1 MGTFTHEQAWSY
13 MLAFLAWL
21 AGWVIVIVRYDGHEV
36 VTTPAQ
42 GVGLIAM
49 FGACAVMTRS
59 AWALTRSSEGPLI
72 PGSPQFGRFIALFTL
87 RSWLLMVGAGV
98 PAAIRGIRSQ

>member
-1 MGTFTHEQAWSY
+1 MGSFTREQAWSY
-13 MLAFLAWL
+13 LLAFLAWL
-21 AGWVIVIVRYDGHEV
+21 AAWLVVIFRFGGHEV

-59 AWALTRSSEGPLI
+59 AWTLTRSSEGPLI
-72 PGSPQFGRFIALFTL
+72 PVSPQFGRFIALFTL
-87 RSWLLMVGAGV
+87 RSWLLMMGAGV
-98 PAAIRGIRSQ
+98 PAAIRAIRSR